1 MRNESSGPH
10 EKLKDCW
17 KNGRI
22 AKNLRIIHY
31 LCTQNSKDM
40 KVKIQTLLG
49 DIVVR
54 LYDETPI
61 HRDNFVKLVKEGYYD
76 GTLFHRVIKDFMI
89 QGGDPDSKG
98 APAGKMLGVGGPDY
112 TLEAEIKDGLF
123 HKRGALA
130 AARQGDEV
138 NPERRSSGSQFYIV
152 WGQVYNEGQLR
163 QFAKQLKMQK
173 IQDAFNRLAKEHRD
187 DIIQMRR
194 ERNRVGLQELQD
206 KLAAEA
212 ESQVQGNGLTD
223 EQLKIY
229 STIGGTPHL
238 DGQYTVFG
246 EVEDGLDVVEMIQ
259 STATGRG
266 DRPVDDIEMRISIIE

>member
-1 MRNESSGPH
+1 
-10 EKLKDCW
+10 
-17 KNGRI
+17 
-22 AKNLRIIHY
+22 
-31 LCTQNSKDM
+31 M
-40 KVKIQTLLG
+40 KVKIQTTLG
-49 DIVVR
+49 DIIVR
-54 LYDETPI
+54 LYDETPQ
-61 HRDNFVKLVKEGYYD
+61 HRDNFVKLAKEGYYD

-112 TLEAEIKDGLF
+112 TIEAEIKSGLY

-163 QFAKQLKMQK
+163 QFSKQMEMQ
-173 IQDAFNRLAKEHRD
+173 QMQTVFNALAKEHHD
-187 DIIQMRR
+187 EIMQMRR
-194 ERNRVGLQELQD
+194 ERNRAGLQELQE

-212 ESQVQGNGLTD
+212 EAQVKAQGAGMTD
-223 EQLKIY
+223 EQRAIY
-229 STIGGTPHL
+229 STVGGTPHL

-246 EVEDGLDVVEMIQ
+246 EVEEGLDIVEMIQ
-259 STATGRG
+259 QSKTARG
-266 DRPVDDIEMRISIIE
+266 DRPVDDIEMRVVVME

>member
-1 MRNESSGPH
+1 
-10 EKLKDCW
+10 
-17 KNGRI
+17 
-22 AKNLRIIHY
+22 
-31 LCTQNSKDM
+31 M
-40 KVKIQTLLG
+40 KVKIQTTLG

-61 HRDNFVKLVKEGYYD
+61 HRDNFVKLAKEGYYD

-112 TLEAEIKDGLF
+112 TLQAEIVDGLF

-152 WGQVYNEGQLR
+152 WGQVYNQGQLR
-163 QFAKQLKMQK
+163 QFSKQLKMQK
-173 IQDAFNRLAKEHRD
+173 VQNAFNQLAAQHRD
-187 DIIQMRR
+187 EIMQMRR
-194 ERNRVGLQELQD
+194 ERNRAGLQELQD
-206 KLAAEA
+206 KLAAQAEA
-212 ESQVQGNGLTD
+212 MVTGDGLTA
-223 EQLKIY
+223 EQIEVY

-246 EVEDGLDVVEMIQ
+246 EVEQGLDIVEMIQ
-259 STATGRG
+259 NAATGRG
-266 DRPVDDIEMRISIIE
+266 DRPFDDIEMKVTVVD

>member
-1 MRNESSGPH
+1 MR
-10 EKLKDCW
+10 
-17 KNGRI
+17 
-22 AKNLRIIHY
+22 
-31 LCTQNSKDM
+31 
-40 KVKIQTLLG
+40 VKIQTMLG

-61 HRDNFVKLVKEGYYD
+61 HRDNFVKLAKEGYYD

-130 AARQGDEV
+130 AARQGDQV

-163 QFAKQLKMQK
+163 QFSKQLKMQRM
-173 IQDAFNRLAKEHRD
+173 QDIFNQLAAARKAE
-187 DIIQMRR
+187 IMQMRR
-194 ERNRVGLQELQD
+194 ERNRAGLQELQD
-206 KLAAEA
+206 QLAAEA
-212 ESQVQGNGLTD
+212 EKQAAGYTGLSE
-223 EQLKIY
+223 EQQRIY
-229 STIGGTPHL
+229 STVGGTPHL

-246 EVEDGLDVVEMIQ
+246 EVEQGLDVVEMIQ
-259 STATGRG
+259 GTATGRG
-266 DRPVDDIEMRISIIE
+266 DRPIDDIEMRVSVID

>member
-1 MRNESSGPH
+1 M
-10 EKLKDCW
+10 
-17 KNGRI
+17 
-22 AKNLRIIHY
+22 
-31 LCTQNSKDM
+31 
-40 KVKIQTLLG
+40 LG
-49 DIVVR
+49 DIIVR

-61 HRDNFVKLVKEGYYD
+61 HRDNFIKLVKEGYYD

-163 QFAKQLKMQK
+163 QFSKQLKMQK
-173 IQDAFNRLAKEHRD
+173 VQSVFNQLVSEHRD
-187 DIIQMRR
+187 EIMQMRR
-194 ERNRVGLQELQD
+194 DRNRAGLQELQD
-206 KLAAEA
+206 KLVAEA
-212 ESQVQGNGLTD
+212 EKQSADFAGLTE
-223 EQLKIY
+223 EQMKIY

-246 EVEDGLDVVEMIQ
+246 EVEEGLDVVDMIQ
-259 STATGRG
+259 TTATSRG
-266 DRPVDDIEMRISIIE
+266 DRPVDDLEMKISVVE

>member
-1 MRNESSGPH
+1 
-10 EKLKDCW
+10 
-17 KNGRI
+17 
-22 AKNLRIIHY
+22 
-31 LCTQNSKDM
+31 M
-40 KVKIQTLLG
+40 KVKIETTLG
-49 DIVVR
+49 DITVR

-112 TLEAEIKDGLF
+112 TLEAEIKNNLY

-152 WGQVYNEGQLR
+152 WGQVYKENQLN
-163 QFAKQLKMQK
+163 QLGKQIRMQK
-173 IQDAFNRLAKEHRD
+173 VQDVFNNLAKARREE
-187 DIIQMRR
+187 IMQMRR
-194 ERNRVGLQELQD
+194 ERNRAGLQELQD
-206 KLAAEA
+206 QLIAEA
-212 ESQVQGNGLTD
+212 ENKVGKQGLTD
-223 EQLKIY
+223 EQMQLY
-229 STIGGTPHL
+229 STVGGTPHL

-246 EVEDGLDVVEMIQ
+246 EVEEGLNVVEQIQ
-259 STATGRG
+259 NTATGRA
-266 DRPVDDIEMRISIIE
+266 DRPTNDIDMRMTIID